1 MVALVI
7 YPKDKRFDLQNILSL
22 KLDSIETCDQS
33 RNTDEI
39 YPNQL
44 NTNRFKYLNH
54 CFNIKSKDIRPK
66 GSCEQLDEVTV
77 QQFEFNKGL
86 NFWCITVNKRLR
98 KSGQWTE
105 NEELIIEFDGTN
117 VEATWSS
124 KSNRQLFK
132 TDNKFKWEFLREQMT
147 IAVFPKNSN
156 RPLSEINSLKV
167 NGIESCLF
175 TRTRVKLQECGQR
188 KKTQLT
194 LSSFGL
200 PTYPGQFP
208 WHVGI
213 HLVQDG
219 SWKYHCG
226 GTILNERTILTA
238 AHCIYLGS
246 TEGSPNAFRVHVG
259 QHDLNEVEG
268 IQSIRVLELI
278 PHESYSQNKSRNDI
292 ALMKLRNPIAYNDN
306 VQPICLPSKTT
317 DFSSNFGFVA
327 GWGVNEK
334 NEFQYILNAIAMPI
348 VTDSECENSDSFFET
363 LLRGRTFCAGF
374 RNGKNYYF
382 VVFESNCFQINIFFL
397 KDLL

>member
-1 MVALVI
+1 M
-7 YPKDKRFDLQNILSL
+7 YPKDKRFELQTILSL
-22 KLDSIETCDQS
+22 KLDNIETCDQT
-33 RNTDEI
+33 RHIDET
-39 YPNQL
+39 YPNQP

-54 CFNIKSKDIRPK
+54 CFTIKSKDIRPK

-77 QQFEFNKGL
+77 QEFEYNRGL

-105 NEELIIEFDGTN
+105 DEELVIEFSDTN
-117 VEATWSS
+117 AEVTWSS

-132 TDNKFKWEFLREQMT
+132 TENLFKWEFLREQMT

-156 RPLSEINSLKV
+156 RQLSEINSIKI
-167 NGIESCLF
+167 NNIESCSF
-175 TRTRVKLQECGQR
+175 TRTRIILQECGQR
-188 KKTQLT
+188 KRTQLT

-208 WHVGI
+208 WHAGI
-213 HLVQDG
+213 HLVQGG
-219 SWKYHCG
+219 SWKYQCG
-226 GTILNERTILTA
+226 GSILNERTILTA

-246 TEGSPNAFRVHVG
+246 TEGSPDAFRVHVG

-292 ALMKLRNPIAYNDN
+292 ALIKLRNRIIYNDY
-306 VQPICLPSKTT
+306 VQPICLPSRAT
-317 DFSSNFGFVA
+317 DFGQKFGFVA

-334 NEFQYILNAIAMPI
+334 NEYQYILNTIAMPI
-348 VTDSECENSDSFFET
+348 VTDTECENSDAFFES

-374 RNGKNYYF
+374 RNG
-382 VVFESNCFQINIFFL
+382 
-397 KDLL
+397 